1 MRVVLAPIL
10 FIVAAALTQPPF
22 EPNRA
27 DGPGE
32 SAPSFAPDDSAAEA
46 FRHAVR
52 HMSSPELEERKA
64 NRLTLQRRGYAAV
77 LHDVVR
83 RDPIGALFAT
93 IRTKAQLDIHLPQN
107 TLYAIVPV
115 NAPGNTS
122 KFQVFSPPA
131 SGPMMIP
138 LFEDRSFPEDPW
150 RK

>member
-10 FIVAAALTQPPF
+10 FIVAAALTQPPL
-22 EPNRA
+22 EQSKAN
-27 DGPGE
+27 GPIG
-32 SAPSFAPDDSAAEA
+32 SAPSFTPDDSTAEA

-52 HMSSPELEERKA
+52 RMSSPELEARKVH
-64 NRLTLQRRGYAAV
+64 RLALQRRGYAAILHEV
-77 LHDVVR
+77 LR
-83 RDPIGALFAT
+83 RDPIAALFT
-93 IRTKAQLDIHLPQN
+93 TVRTKAQLDIHLPQN
-107 TLYAIVPV
+107 TLYVFVPV
-115 NAPGNTS
+115 NAPERTS